1 MIIQNKKFKTQLYKK
16 RYVFPSSIVH
26 MPHLDSNIPSNIY
39 YASIGFKVLR
49 FDRNSSDIN
58 TFLTLSN
65 CLWKRM
71 QKQGSK
77 HRSIIYMLSKIFGKN
92 FTVFNVFADRAANF
106 IQSFSLPWIRTIHI
120 HVCLL
125 HNRFVLFVYLIVC
138 LLVCAVIILLLLVCN
153 LSLFLCICDYFCSY
167 RLAFY
172 SVTLL

>member
-1 MIIQNKKFKTQLYKK
+1 MIIQNKKFKKQLYKK
-16 RYVFPSSIVH
+16 SYVFPSSIVH
-26 MPHLDSNIPSNIY
+26 MPHLDSNIPSNIC

-49 FDRNSSDIN
+49 FARNSSDIN
-58 TFLTLSN
+58 TFVTLSN

-92 FTVFNVFADRAANF
+92 FTVFNIFADRAAKF
-106 IQSFSLPWIRTIHI
+106 IQPFSLPWIRTIHI

-125 HNRFVLFVYLIVC
+125 HNRFVLFVYL
-138 LLVCAVIILLLLVCN
+138 LVCEVVILLLLLCN

-167 RLAFY
+167 RLAFC
-172 SVTLL
+172 SATIL